1 MATKFTSG
9 TVINAG
15 AVIVGVDADAPPAA
29 PSAPAPEPAP
39 ASEPQILPLSSA
51 VSLLLDAS
59 ATADGSVVDSST
71 NSQPITVNGD
81 VSQSSFSPYRSGGY
95 SWEFDGSG
103 DYIRADEALDSFTST
118 TDPFTI
124 EFWMRPERFTDGAAV
139 DIPFAINSI
148 ATGSNELILV
158 GNNNGAPSG
167 QGQYV
172 TLSGA
177 GANPSYSLG
186 VTIQDNGPWYH
197 VAMTYD
203 GTTFKLYVNGTVA
216 VSQNIVF
223 TIPFADCSLLIG
235 ADADS
240 ANAGSLGN
248 YYKGKLADIRIVKG
262 TAVYTEDFTPP
273 TERLTE
279 VAGTSLLTCNL
290 PYLQSGLTAH
300 GDATAVPTSPYDY
313 TGYSESLHGGSYVFD
328 NADGNSLSMTGSADF
343 QLDDDFTLESW
354 VNIVD
359 NGKWQPLAMWGN
371 GHYKA
376 IRIAGRN
383 TSITEI
389 NIEYPNSYVFVT
401 HPTPVHGTGWHHIA
415 IVRSGSTITLY
426 VDGVAGNTVTLSN
439 TIGTTEDF
447 KVGYH
452 TTGGGNHWVD
462 GSFADYRLVKGT
474 AVYTEDFTPP
484 TAPLEAVTGT
494 SLLLSG
500 NNAAIRDESQ
510 SVESIS
516 VFGNTTV
523 ADSSPYGTGK
533 SMSFDG
539 NGDYLSIDLGDNL
552 IDSNTPFTVEF
563 WMYPENISNR
573 GILHF
578 TNNPGTLEA
587 TLYISGAGNLS
598 WFDSRVGS
606 AAAGDITPNS
616 GGGITTNEWHHIALT
631 RQSDNYVKIY
641 VDGQLYNVSSSVWDL
656 GLSRYLEVGR
666 YANTAY
672 FDGYVSDLRI
682 IEGTAIYTENF
693 SVPTAPLGDYSESTP
708 SPAPEP
714 EPAPE
719 PSASWIVV
727 GTYGDDDGGANS
739 GSVYVYDA
747 TDLTSQPTKLL
758 PSDIAAN
765 DFFGHDVASTANMI
779 VVGSLNDDDGGSNTG
794 SAYVYDANDL
804 TAQPT
809 KLTAFDAVSGD
820 KFGEYVAISD
830 DKVIIGAQRAN
841 SSAGAVYVYD
851 ANDLTAQPTK
861 LTAFDGNTSD
871 NFGGAIAVS
880 STKIVVGSRKDSH
893 NGMTHA
899 GSAYVFDIND
909 LSAQPTKLTAFDAVA
924 SSYFGNAVDISDD
937 KIVVAAYTDEEN
949 GDDSGSVY
957 VYNANDL
964 SEQPVKLTA
973 FDGAA
978 FDSFGQSVSISE
990 NKLVVGTYA
999 DDDDGVNSGS
1009 AYVFDINDLS
1019 AQPTKL
1025 TAPDA
1030 AARDTFG
1037 RSVSISGDK
1046 IFVSGDQND
1055 DPENSG
1061 SVYVYDATDLTAEPT
1076 KLTAF
1081 DAAEGDRFGHVV
1093 AIG

>member
-1 MATKFTSG
+1 MATKFTAG

-15 AVIVGVDADAPPAA
+15 LIVVGVDADAPPAT
-29 PSAPAPEPAP
+29 PSPAPEPAP
-39 ASEPQILPLSSA
+39 ESAPEPITINNSRL

-59 ATADGSVVDSST
+59 VDADGSVVDGST
-71 NSQPITVNGD
+71 NSHAITVNGD
-81 VSQSSFSPYRSGGY
+81 VTQSSFSPYRSGGY

-103 DYIRADEALDSFTST
+103 DYLTVGDANLLDITSATQSFTVEAWVNPASRSVGGAGYRFSSIVSKGVVYVSFGITDTGALQFYTYNGGFNYITST
-118 TDPFTI
+118 AGDI
-124 EFWMRPERFTDGAAV
+124 ALNEWQHVAV
-139 DIPFAINSI
+139 VCDSGSITLYKNGTSI
-148 ATGSNELILV
+148 ATGSLV
-158 GNNNGAPSG
+158 VPTGGTNVVPKIGAADPAYASDFFDG
-167 QGQYV
+167 KMAD
-172 TLSGA
+172 LR
-177 GANPSYSLG
+177 
-186 VTIQDNGPWYH
+186 I
-197 VAMTYD
+197 MD
-203 GTTFKLYVNGTVA
+203 GTV
-216 VSQNIVF
+216 
-223 TIPFADCSLLIG
+223 
-235 ADADS
+235 
-240 ANAGSLGN
+240 
-248 YYKGKLADIRIVKG
+248 
-262 TAVYTEDFTPP
+262 TAPTAAP

-300 GDATAVPTSPYDY
+300 GDVSPVAAGPYDY
-313 TGYSESLHGGSYVFD
+313 AGYSESLHGGSIVFG

-343 QLDDDFTLESW
+343 QLDADFTLESW
-354 VNIVD
+354 VNITD

>member
-1 MATKFTSG
+1 MATKFTAG

-15 AVIVGVDADAPPAA
+15 LIVVGVDADAPPAT
-29 PSAPAPEPAP
+29 PSPAPEPAP
-39 ASEPQILPLSSA
+39 ESAPEPITINNSRL

-59 ATADGSVVDSST
+59 VDADGSVVDSST
-71 NSQPITVNGD
+71 NSHPITVNGD

-95 SWEFDGSG
+95 SWEFDGNSDSITFDSSSDLRLDGDFTVEFWINNDTITQDVQHPSPITFPNTSGQIYTNSSNNFYGLYYGSG
-103 DYIRADEALDSFTST
+103 DIVT
-118 TDPFTI
+118 T
-124 EFWMRPERFTDGAAV
+124 
-139 DIPFAINSI
+139 
-148 ATGSNELILV
+148 
-158 GNNNGAPSG
+158 GNNSA
-167 QGQYV
+167 Q
-172 TLSGA
+172 T
-177 GANPSYSLG
+177 G
-186 VTIQDNGPWYH
+186 VWQH
-197 VAMTYD
+197 VAFTRS
-203 GTTFKLYVNGTVA
+203 GTTCYAFVDGVLKNTATSSQVIGSSTGTFRIGSYNGTGGDV
-216 VSQNIVF
+216 
-223 TIPFADCSLLIG
+223 D
-235 ADADS
+235 
-240 ANAGSLGN
+240 
-248 YYKGKLADIRIVKG
+248 GKLSDVRIIKG
-262 TAVYTEDFTPP
+262 TAAYTADFTPP

-300 GDATAVPTSPYDY
+300 GDVSPVAAGPYDY
-313 TGYSESLHGGSYVFD
+313 AGYSESLHGGSIVFG

-343 QLDDDFTLESW
+343 QLDADFTLESW
-354 VNIVD
+354 VNITD

>member
-1 MATKFTSG
+1 MATKFTAG

-15 AVIVGVDADAPPAA
+15 LIVVGVDADAPPATPSPA
-29 PSAPAPEPAP
+29 PESTNIALTATSTASTHISDRPPSLAHDGIIGISDTDGSTISGLNAWVTTGERVGAWMQLDWSTPQTVNKIKLYDRPNVTHDHIKGGTLTFSDGSSVTVGELPDGVVNGAPDPLEVTFDAKTITWVRFTVDAFTGHNAGLTEFEVFGYEYQAPAPEPAP
-39 ASEPQILPLSSA
+39 ESAPEPITINNSRL

-59 ATADGSVVDSST
+59 VDADGSVVDGST
-71 NSQPITVNGD
+71 NSHAITVNGD
-81 VSQSSFSPYRSGGY
+81 VTQSSFSPYRSGGY

-103 DYIRADEALDSFTST
+103 DYLTVGDANLLDITSATQSFTVEAWVNPASRSVGGAGYRFSSIVSKGVVYVSFGITDTGALQFYTYNGGFNYITST
-118 TDPFTI
+118 AGDI
-124 EFWMRPERFTDGAAV
+124 ALNEWQHVAV
-139 DIPFAINSI
+139 VCDSGSITLYKNGTSI
-148 ATGSNELILV
+148 ATGSLV
-158 GNNNGAPSG
+158 VPTGGTNVVPKIGAADPAYASDFFDG
-167 QGQYV
+167 KMAD
-172 TLSGA
+172 LR
-177 GANPSYSLG
+177 
-186 VTIQDNGPWYH
+186 I
-197 VAMTYD
+197 MD
-203 GTTFKLYVNGTVA
+203 GTV
-216 VSQNIVF
+216 
-223 TIPFADCSLLIG
+223 
-235 ADADS
+235 
-240 ANAGSLGN
+240 
-248 YYKGKLADIRIVKG
+248 
-262 TAVYTEDFTPP
+262 TAPTAAP

-300 GDATAVPTSPYDY
+300 GDVSPVAAGPYDY
-313 TGYSESLHGGSYVFD
+313 AGYSESLHGGSIVFG

-343 QLDDDFTLESW
+343 QLDADFTLESW
-354 VNIVD
+354 VNITD

-714 EPAPE
+714 APAAPAELVGE
-719 PSASWIVV
+719 PSVSSFSHIPSTRYATPGSPAVTDAATGVDVGRPDTGSSASAMIDVTVEV
-727 GTYGDDDGGANS
+727 GVEYEFSFTATTQSGDTMFMGVIPSQGATTPEFGYVGDNALGQYPNTVHNRASVS
-739 GSVYVYDA
+739 GSGDSQTIVFTA
-747 TDLTSQPTKLL
+747 TQTDLQ
-758 PSDIAAN
+758 
-765 DFFGHDVASTANMI
+765 I
-779 VVGSLNDDDGGSNTG
+779 VMW
-794 SAYVYDANDL
+794 
-804 TAQPT
+804 
-809 KLTAFDAVSGD
+809 
-820 KFGEYVAISD
+820 
-830 DKVIIGAQRAN
+830 N
-841 SSAGAVYVYD
+841 SY
-851 ANDLTAQPTK
+851 
-861 LTAFDGNTSD
+861 
-871 NFGGAIAVS
+871 
-880 STKIVVGSRKDSH
+880 
-893 NGMTHA
+893 
-899 GSAYVFDIND
+899 
-909 LSAQPTKLTAFDAVA
+909 
-924 SSYFGNAVDISDD
+924 
-937 KIVVAAYTDEEN
+937 
-949 GDDSGSVY
+949 
-957 VYNANDL
+957 
-964 SEQPVKLTA
+964 
-973 FDGAA
+973 
-978 FDSFGQSVSISE
+978 SE
-990 NKLVVGTYA
+990 NLVNVQ
-999 DDDDGVNSGS
+999 
-1009 AYVFDINDLS
+1009 F
-1019 AQPTKL
+1019 
-1025 TAPDA
+1025 
-1030 AARDTFG
+1030 
-1037 RSVSISGDK
+1037 ISLK
-1046 IFVSGDQND
+1046 
-1055 DPENSG
+1055 
-1061 SVYVYDATDLTAEPT
+1061 ATS
-1076 KLTAF
+1076 
-1081 DAAEGDRFGHVV
+1081 
-1093 AIG
+1093 